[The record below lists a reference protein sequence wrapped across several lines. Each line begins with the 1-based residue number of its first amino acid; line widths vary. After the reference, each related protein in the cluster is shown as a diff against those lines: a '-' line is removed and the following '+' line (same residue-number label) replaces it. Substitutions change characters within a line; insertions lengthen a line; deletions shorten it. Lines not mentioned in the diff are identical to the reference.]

1 MNTGNHTTE
10 QGGAPTGEL
19 ELVVRR
25 EYSLLTPSYH
35 VTVASTAPF
44 TVRESFDLQ
53 AREGL
58 GAVAETAME
67 RLRAKGYRLTS
78 PIEVFDT
85 HAAARIVL
93 DEREAATIELAA
105 ELGADVRAVVRS
117 LPAMGTPQGARQT
130 LKLIADLTAGAQALA
145 ARAQAVLSSDGDVE
159 SAAILDDAMSA
170 VQDGGQR

>member
-1 MNTGNHTTE
+1 MN
-10 QGGAPTGEL
+10 AGEL

-35 VTVASTAPF
+35 VTVASTSPF

-93 DEREAATIELAA
+93 DEREAATIEIAA
-105 ELGADVRAVVRS
+105 DMGADMRAVIRS
-117 LPAMGTPQGARQT
+117 LSGMGTREGAQET
-130 LKLIADLTAGAQALA
+130 LRFLADLMAGAQALQ
-145 ARAQAVLSSDGDVE
+145 ARAQAVLSSDAAVE
-159 SAAILDDAMSA
+159 AAALLDDAMSA
-170 VQDGGQR
+170 VQDGSPS